1 MVAGGGWMSDGRWG
15 GSKAKPGGVG
25 KHSPS
30 KDVIIYLWM

>member
-1 MVAGGGWMSDGRWG
+1 MSDGGCGG

-30 KDVIIYLWM
+30 KDVIIYL